1 MTWNTIA
8 AYFESYWCFCI
19 MQIRKII
26 SSWGVKLKSVKY
38 SIKNISGNIEAVF
51 FKCGTRNVNHKRDQ
65 MMLFMV
71 MVINLYS
78 VFSIGIFK
86 CALQASDL
94 WVRSDNIQPFKVGQR
109 VLLGTVII
117 TILSKLHLLNKSMY
131 CCTAVV
137 AYLQLGFSGLACWLT
152 L

>member
-1 MTWNTIA
+1 
-8 AYFESYWCFCI
+8 
-19 MQIRKII
+19 
-26 SSWGVKLKSVKY
+26 
-38 SIKNISGNIEAVF
+38 
-51 FKCGTRNVNHKRDQ
+51 